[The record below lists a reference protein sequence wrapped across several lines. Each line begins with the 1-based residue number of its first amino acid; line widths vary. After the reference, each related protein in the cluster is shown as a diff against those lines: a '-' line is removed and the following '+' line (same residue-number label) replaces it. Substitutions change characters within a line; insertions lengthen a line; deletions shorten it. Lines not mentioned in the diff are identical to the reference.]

1 MKVEQIYNLANNV
14 TSEVLGKTGVVNE
27 DLSNVV
33 DLGNEIIGTNNLDN
47 YVKSLIDHIGKVV
60 FVDRPYQGSAPS
72 VMMDG
77 WEYGSVLEKI
87 TMSKLPEATE
97 NDSWKLESGKSYDTN
112 VFTAPEVSSKF
123 YDGLKTY
130 EVQMSF
136 TEKQVKSAFTNAQQ
150 MNAFFSMIQTGIENS
165 MTIKNDG
172 LIMSTIRNMIAATL
186 ADYNSTG
193 DYTGTG
199 NNRAVNLLKLYNN
212 RFGTTL
218 AVDTCITDSGFIRW
232 ASFMI
237 GLYSGRI
244 TKLSTLFNV
253 GGTEKFT
260 SPDRLHLV
268 MLDEFSKA
276 ADIYLQSDTFHQEY
290 TALPNAET
298 VPYWQGSGLGY
309 DFATTSS
316 INVTTNGSTVS
327 TSGILAVMFDRE
339 ALGVSNLDR
348 RVTSQYNPRA
358 EFYNNW
364 YKFDAGY
371 FNDLNENFI
380 VFYVA

>member
-1 MKVEQIYNLANNV
+1 MKVEQIYTLVNDITN
-14 TSEVLGKTGVVNE
+14 EVIGKKDIVNE
-27 DLSNVV
+27 DLTNVV
-33 DLGNEIIGTNNLDN
+33 DIGNEIIGTNNLDN
-47 YVKSLIDHIGKVV
+47 YVKTLIDHIGKMV

-77 WEYGSVLEKI
+77 WEYGSVMEKVSM
-87 TMSKLPEATE
+87 TKLPDATE
-97 NDSWKLESGKSYDTN
+97 NDTWKLESGKSYDTN
-112 VFTAPEVSSKF
+112 VFTAPEVSAKF
-123 YDGLKTY
+123 YNGLKTY
-130 EVQMSF
+130 EVPMSF
-136 TEKQVKSAFTNAQQ
+136 TEKQVKSAFSSAQQ
-150 MNAFFSMIQTGIENS
+150 MNAFFSMIETGIENS
-165 MTIKNDG
+165 MTVKSDG
-172 LIMSTIRNMIAATL
+172 LIMSTIRNMIAETL
-186 ADYNSTG
+186 ADYNSEG

-199 NNRAVNLLKLYNN
+199 NNRAVNLLKLYNT
-212 RFGTTL
+212 RFNKTL
-218 AVDTCITDSGFIRW
+218 TVENCITDAEFIRW
-232 ASFMI
+232 SSFMI

-244 TKLSTLFNV
+244 TKLSTLFNI

-260 SPDRLHLV
+260 TNDRLHLV
-268 MLDEFSKA
+268 MLDEFSRA

-298 VPYWQGSGLGY
+298 VPYWQGSGVGY
-309 DFATTSS
+309 DFATTSA
-316 INVTTNGSTVS
+316 INVTTNGHTVS
-327 TSGILAVMFDRE
+327 TKGILAVMFDRE

-348 RVTSQYNPRA
+348 RVTSQYNARA